1 MTDEFEPR
9 LGRIGDRARRGDQRF
24 AKQLKKAAARLGRK
38 SGKARFSGAGIGRG
52 GASARSIEMRTQR
65 LPRFRMRRVIVKTHV
80 SRSPRGGGAGA
91 LKAHLG
97 YIQRDGV
104 ERDGSG
110 GQIYTRDGVAPDAN
124 AFVERCEG
132 DRHQFRLIVSA
143 EYAGQL
149 GDLKDTTRAVMAQME
164 SDLGTRLDWLAVDHH
179 NTGHPHTHIVIR
191 GKDADGKDLI
201 ISPEYIKQGLASRAQ
216 DIVTERLGPRR
227 DLEIAQARQS
237 EVTLERFTGLDRS
250 ILAQAS
256 GAGVR
261 IHEGHE
267 PRGRFEEALLRA
279 RLRHLEVLGLAEPAG
294 MNAWALKPDWET
306 TLKALGQRGDIL
318 KALAA
323 KNRDSVPDQNLRRF
337 EPGARGQERLLGSVV
352 ASVPEDELRD
362 RRSLVVEDFHGNR
375 WIVDIGL
382 REPGTIPPDGAVV
395 EVTSRSPRLRE
406 IDASIL
412 SIAERSGGLYSD
424 ALHIDVDPTA
434 TPAWRQGHLRRLE
447 ALRRAGVLERT
458 GDGVWHIPQDF
469 TGRAVDYDAAQTGR
483 LEVRVR
489 SWLPLTEQA
498 RHAGLTWLD
507 TDAAN
512 EPGERLATARRARLA
527 FLGDKGWLEGGVVE
541 ADQILRDRLRV
552 MEWRRIVSVLSAST
566 GRAAIEL
573 VQGDRFEGRF
583 EKAVDLGQG
592 RFAVVGNAKEFAL
605 VPWRAEME
613 RHRGREMTFKRTAA
627 GVSWTIGIER
637 GMQR

>member
-9 LGRIGDRARRGDQRF
+9 LGRIGDRARRGDQQF

-110 GQIYTRDGVAPDAN
+110 GQIYTRDGVEPDAN

-143 EYAGQL
+143 EDAGLL
-149 GDLKDTTRAVMAQME
+149 GDLKDTTRALLAQME

-179 NTGHPHTHIVIR
+179 NTGNPHTHIVIR

-227 DLEIAQARQS
+227 DLEIAQAQQR
-237 EVTLERFTGLDRS
+237 EVALERFTGRDRS

-256 GAGVR
+256 GGSVC
-261 IHEGHE
+261 INEGHE

-323 KNRDSVPDQNLRRF
+323 KNRDSAPDQNLRRF
-337 EPGARGQERLLGSVV
+337 EPGTLEQERLLGSVV

-362 RRSLVVEDFHGNR
+362 RRSLVVEDFHGTR

-395 EVTSRSPRLRE
+395 EIASRSPRLRE

-412 SIAERSGGLYSD
+412 SIAERSGGRYSG
-424 ALHIDVDPTA
+424 ALHIDADPTA

-447 ALRRAGVLERT
+447 ALRRVGILART
-458 GDGVWHIPQDF
+458 DDGVWHVPKDF
-469 TGRAVDYDAAQTGR
+469 AGRAVDYDTERTGR
-483 LEVRVR
+483 IEVQVR
-489 SWLPLTEQA
+489 SWLPLMEQT

-507 TDAAN
+507 AAGAGV
-512 EPGERLATARRARLA
+512 PGDRLAKVRQARLA
-527 FLGDKGWLEGGVVE
+527 FFREKGWLEHGERE
-541 ADQILRDRLRV
+541 AGEVLRDRLRV
-552 MEWRRIVSVLSAST
+552 MELRRASGTLASIT
-566 GRAAIEL
+566 GRAAVEL
-573 VQGDRFEGRF
+573 GPGDRFEGRF
-583 EKAVDLGQG
+583 EKAIDLGQG
-592 RFAVVGNAKEFAL
+592 RIAVVGNAKEFAL
-605 VPWRAEME
+605 VPWRPEME
-613 RHRGREMTFKRTAA
+613 RHRGRDMAFRRTAA

-637 GMQR
+637 GLEQ